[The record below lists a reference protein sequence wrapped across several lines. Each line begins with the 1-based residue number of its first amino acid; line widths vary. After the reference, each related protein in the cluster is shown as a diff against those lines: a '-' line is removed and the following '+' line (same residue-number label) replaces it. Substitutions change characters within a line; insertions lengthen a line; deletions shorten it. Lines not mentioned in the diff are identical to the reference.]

1 MRAAKMRGVI
11 EVGTAMI
18 AMWERVCNAVEKHR
32 SRTRSSVTRVPCR
45 SVIGVVGR
53 RSRAALRKLK
63 TSAKFSKGH
72 IGLFS
77 GQAVRD
83 SSS

>member
-1 MRAAKMRGVI
+1 MREMRGVI

-72 IGLFS
+72 IGLSS
-77 GQAVRD
+77 GQVVRD